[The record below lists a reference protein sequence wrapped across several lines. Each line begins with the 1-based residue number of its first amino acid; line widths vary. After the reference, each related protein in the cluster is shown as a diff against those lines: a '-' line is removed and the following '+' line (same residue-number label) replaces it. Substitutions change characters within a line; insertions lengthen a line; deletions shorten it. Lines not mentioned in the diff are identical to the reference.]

1 MKYCEITILDRLEKT
16 AGQYPERI
24 AVSDPAGEA
33 TWQGLQKRAYAL
45 GSALYQMLPGAR
57 KREGE
62 FPVAIL
68 ADKSVSLLEMM
79 LGVTYCGGFYVILNP
94 EQPAERI
101 HKILEVLD
109 PALVITEEKYKDR
122 MEQTGYRGGKCL
134 LEEVQE
140 LSAKSSGNTLD
151 LKMVREEMGRDTP
164 LYGIFT
170 SGSTGTPKC
179 VLVSHGAVLDF
190 IGHFTEIFGF
200 TAEDVIA
207 NQAPFDFDVSVKDI
221 YSGIFTGAKT
231 VLIPREYFSTPAKL
245 LDYLCDNHV
254 TSLTWAVSALCIISG
269 LKGFDY
275 RVPKEVKRVMF
286 SGEVMPIRQL
296 TIWQDHLPQAAFVNL
311 YGPSEIT
318 CNCTYYRINRHFEKT
333 EALPLGE
340 VFPGRRVFLL
350 DEDGKEVRETGKSG
364 EICVTGESL
373 ALGYYHNPEQTG
385 EHFVEYTHEDGLTT
399 RMYRTGDVARIG
411 EDGQMYFAGRKD
423 FQIKH
428 MGHRI
433 ELEEIERGINAHDR
447 VDRSCCS
454 YDAKRSRIYAYYTG
468 SVDKKELHGALK
480 EKLPLYM
487 VPNRFVHV
495 SSFVLNKNGKIDRK
509 VLGELEVIE

>member
-1 MKYCEITILDRLEKT
+1 MNCMDRTALDRLEKT
-16 AGQYPERI
+16 AQQYPDRI
-24 AVSDPAGEA
+24 AVCDPDQKL
-33 TWQGLQKRAYAL
+33 TWKELQQNAFSVGKVLQGLIQEAQKDD
-45 GSALYQMLPGAR
+45 GMPI
-57 KREGE
+57 
-62 FPVAIL
+62 AIL
-68 ADKSVSLLEMM
+68 GDKSCDLLTMM

-94 EQPAERI
+94 EQPSERI
-101 HKILEVLD
+101 GKILDVLS
-109 PALVITEEKYKDR
+109 PALVVCQEKYRQQLD
-122 MEQTGYRGGKCL
+122 QTTYQGRKVL
-134 LEEVQE
+134 LEEVK
-140 LSAKSSGNTLD
+140 KSSASCGDDSTEMD
-151 LKMVREEMGRDTP
+151 RIREELGRQTP

-190 IGHFTEIFGF
+190 IGHFTEIFDF
-200 TAEDVIA
+200 TCEDVIG

-221 YSGIFTGAKT
+221 YSGIFTGATT

-245 LDYLCDNHV
+245 LDYLCDHHV

-275 RVPKEVKRVMF
+275 RVPREVRRVMF

-296 TIWQDHLPQAAFVNL
+296 GIWQDHLKEASFVNL

-318 CNCTYYRINRHFEKT
+318 CNCTYYRITRRFEKN

-340 VFPGRRVFLL
+340 VFPGRKVLLL
-350 DEDGKEVRETGKSG
+350 DENNKEVRMPGGSG
-364 EICVTGESL
+364 ELCVTGESL
-373 ALGYYHNPEQTG
+373 AIGYYHNPQQTA
-385 EHFVEYTHEDGLTT
+385 EHFVEYTDEDGRTC

-433 ELEEIERGINAHDR
+433 ELEEIERGINASEQ
-447 VDRSCCS
+447 VERSCCS
-454 YDAKRSRIYAYYTG
+454 YDEKRSRIYAYYTG
-468 SVDKKELHGALK
+468 SIDKKELHGQLK

-495 SSFVLNKNGKIDRK
+495 KRFRLNKNGKIDRK
-509 VLGELEVIE
+509 VLTELEVCE